1 MPVDDAVGEVPAVE
15 GEAEDEEGDGVAAAD
30 LHGQLHAFKAGDE
43 FGWEQ
48 RGKLEFHNRIRVGN
62 EVLQR
67 RILFNR
73 LNVFQATRFGYTDA
87 VKECQ
92 LKYMTRKS
100 IPLCPTCTKMQ

>member
-30 LHGQLHAFKAGDE
+30 LHGQEVLHAFKAGDV

-48 RGKLEFHNRIRVGN
+48 RGKLEFHNSIGN
-62 EVLQR
+62 EVLRR

-73 LNVFQATRFGYTDA
+73 PNVFQAIRFVYRCFKR
-87 VKECQ
+87 V
-92 LKYMTRKS
+92 S
-100 IPLCPTCTKMQ
+100 IEVHD